1 MADFCAVMLGECCS
15 GFYLPFH
22 RYDLFPVQHELKRRL
37 PEYHV
42 ALIALA
48 NNEIRFP
55 EENDID
61 YFLLEEEFSWEHDFL
76 GSPYTRTFAAY
87 IIERSW
93 MRFQIQKG
101 KMSIVRL
108 TYTGRLR
115 HENVEDDDDEDDST
129 TMETLDGG
137 AAVYPFPAI
146 EEELEELTITST
158 KNESSTVLGKRR
170 SSSQVVREGYTPT
183 QLYRMLKLN

>member
-1 MADFCAVMLGECCS
+1 M
-15 GFYLPFH
+15 
-22 RYDLFPVQHELKRRL
+22 
-37 PEYHV
+37 
-42 ALIALA
+42 IALA

-101 KMSIVRL
+101 KMSIERL

-115 HENVEDDDDEDDST
+115 HENVDDDDEDDST